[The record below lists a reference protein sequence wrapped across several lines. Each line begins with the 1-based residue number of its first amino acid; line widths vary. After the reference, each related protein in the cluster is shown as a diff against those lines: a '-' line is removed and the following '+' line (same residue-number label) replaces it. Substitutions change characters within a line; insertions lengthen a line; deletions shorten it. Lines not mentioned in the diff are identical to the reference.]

1 MAAIDIDPK
10 VLVVGIGAIAAAYL
24 YTIKKST
31 GILTGAG
38 RTVKSGARGVY
49 RDVKSTARTGYT
61 DVAKPIG
68 RAAKSTAK
76 GAKKQAKKLGG
87 WLKRRF

>member
-1 MAAIDIDPK
+1 MAKLDIDPK
-10 VLVVGIGAIAAAYL
+10 VLMVGVAAIAAAYF
-24 YTIKKST
+24 YTIKKTT

-38 RTVKSGARGVY
+38 KTLKSGTRGVY
-49 RDVKSTARTGYT
+49 RDVKSVYRTGYS

-76 GAKKQAKKLGG
+76 GAKSQVKKLGG